1 MQLITQTGKE
11 KKKQHKQAKHKQPPQ
26 QSRQLSKRIQIMR
39 AGVEKDLS
47 LE

>member
-11 KKKQHKQAKHKQPPQ
+11 NKKQHNQLNHKL
-26 QSRQLSKRIQIMR
+26 QSRQLSKRIQIMKV
-39 AGVEKDLS
+39 GVEKDLS